1 MNKTKI
7 KILALSIL
15 ISMLSLITVSNFF
28 DRFENQFTDL
38 KFKGRYHGKA
48 RESSIKD
55 IVIVDIDSR
64 SVKKL
69 GKYFEWPRTFLAET
83 VKNLAKKKSKVV
95 GFDLLFNQSRFAD
108 DDSIFC
114 ENISNAN
121 NVVVGYNFQAE
132 DSSSFIYADSVGIE
146 INSIVNFENNAFY
159 AESEDILDYGSRNII
174 SSANSSGNVGI
185 TSDDDGVIRRISLFR
200 KYRGKLYPSF
210 ALVMCMNYLGIEKED
225 VVFND
230 KESLILHNAQVD
242 SVKQDIVIPLDSE
255 NKMLIHYKG
264 TWKTYLTVPFYD
276 IYKNR
281 IGRKTFRNNIVLIG
295 ASLRG
300 LMDLRS
306 TPVQRHLP
314 GVEVHANI
322 INTIIK
328 SDFISEVDQIYI
340 ILIMLLLSLIVNL
353 LVTSRLHMFFSTMF
367 VIISSVV
374 YYKLSFYLFDNE
386 NILIDITRPI
396 YAIIFSFLTTY
407 TISYYNENKSKKLI
421 KSTLGRYV
429 PEVVSKEMLKNPD
442 LLKVGGE
449 KKEITMMF
457 SDIRGF
463 TSYSEKTDPKT
474 LVEFLNHYLKE
485 MTKVV
490 KQNKGTLDKYM
501 GDAVICFFG
510 APLDCDHPRLACK
523 SALNMHENLES
534 MRPHIKDEIFRDIQ
548 IGIGINTDIV
558 TVGNIGSDELFDYTA
573 IGDGMNLASRLEGLN
588 KYYGTKILV
597 SGTTFEYVKDDFIV
611 REVDLVSVKGKV
623 KPVRIY
629 ELIDFKDGKFFTD
642 DVKEKLEIYNKGLN
656 LYRDGEFSEAKNVFT
671 EVAEKYRD
679 KTSEML
685 VYRCEQMITDPPI
698 DWNGVWKMEGK

>member
-1 MNKTKI
+1 
-7 KILALSIL
+7 
-15 ISMLSLITVSNFF
+15 
-28 DRFENQFTDL
+28 E
-38 KFKGRYHGKA
+38 
-48 RESSIKD
+48 
-55 IVIVDIDSR
+55 
-64 SVKKL
+64 
-69 GKYFEWPRTFLAET
+69 
-83 VKNLAKKKSKVV
+83 
-95 GFDLLFNQSRFAD
+95 
-108 DDSIFC
+108 
-114 ENISNAN
+114 
-121 NVVVGYNFQAE
+121 
-132 DSSSFIYADSVGIE
+132 
-146 INSIVNFENNAFY
+146 
-159 AESEDILDYGSRNII
+159 
-174 SSANSSGNVGI
+174 
-185 TSDDDGVIRRISLFR
+185 DGVIRKVQLLK
-200 KYRGKLYPSF
+200 KYRGKYYPSF
-210 ALVMCMNYLGIEKED
+210 ALLMSMKYLGIDEKD
-225 VVFND
+225 VEF
-230 KESLILHNAQVD
+230 KEKQYILLKNAKID
-242 SVKQDIVIPLDSE
+242 SITKDIKIPLDQ
-255 NKMLIHYKG
+255 NNRMLIHYKG
-264 TWKTYLTVPFYD
+264 TWKTYRTVSFYD
-276 IYKNR
+276 IMKNR
-281 IGRKTFRNNIVLIG
+281 IGRKIFRDNIVLIG

-328 SDFISEVDQIYI
+328 SDFITEIDLVYI
-340 ILIMLLLSLIVNL
+340 ILIMLFLSLIVNL

-367 VIISSVV
+367 VIISSIV
-374 YYKLSFYLFDNE
+374 YYKLSFYLFNNE

-396 YAIIFSFLTTY
+396 YAIVFSFLTTY
-407 TISYYNENKSKKLI
+407 TISYYNENKSKKFI

-442 LLKVGGE
+442 LLKVGGV

-490 KQNKGTLDKYM
+490 KQNQGTLDKYM

-510 APLDCDHPRLACK
+510 APLDCDHPHLACK

-534 MRPHIKDEIFRDIQ
+534 MRPHIKEEIFRDIQ

-611 REVDLVSVKGKV
+611 REVDLVSVKGKI

-629 ELIDFKDGKFFTD
+629 ELIDFKDGKLFND
-642 DVKEKLEIYNKGLN
+642 NVKEKLEIYNKGLN
-656 LYRDGEFSEAKNVFT
+656 LYREGEFAEAKNVFT
-671 EVAEKYRD
+671 EVARKYKD

-685 VYRCEQMITDPPI
+685 VYRCDQMITDPPV

>member
-15 ISMLSLITVSNFF
+15 ISMLSLITVISFF

-38 KFKGRYHGKA
+38 KFKGRYYGKV
-48 RESSIKD
+48 RENSIKD
-55 IVIVDIDSR
+55 IVVVDIDSR
-64 SVKKL
+64 SVHKL

-95 GFDLLFNQSRFAD
+95 GFDLLFDQSRFVD
-108 DDSIFC
+108 QDSILC
-114 ENISNAN
+114 KNISEAG
-121 NVVVGYNFQAE
+121 NVVAGYNFE
-132 DSSSFIYADSVGIE
+132 EEDRYNFIYSDSSETE
-146 INSIVNFENNAFY
+146 INSIINFENNGFY
-159 AESEDILDYGSRNII
+159 AESEDILDFGSRNII
-174 SSANSSGNVGI
+174 SSASASGYLGI
-185 TSDDDGVIRRISLFR
+185 SSDDDGVIRRISLFR
-200 KYRGKLYPSF
+200 EHKGKLYPSF
-210 ALVMCMNYLGIEKED
+210 ALVMCMQYLGVSEKD
-225 VVFND
+225 IIFNN
-230 KESLILHNAQVD
+230 KENVILQNAQVD

-255 NKMLIHYKG
+255 NRMLIHYKG
-264 TWKTYLTVPFYD
+264 TWKTYRTVSFYD
-276 IYKNR
+276 IMKNR
-281 IGRKTFRNNIVLIG
+281 LGKKTFKNNIVLLG
-295 ASLRG
+295 SSLRG

-306 TPVQRHLP
+306 TPIQKHLP
-314 GVEVHANI
+314 GVEVHASI

-328 SDFISEVDQIYI
+328 NDFIAEIDLAYI
-340 ILIMLLLSLIVNL
+340 VLIMLFLSLVVNL

-367 VIISSVV
+367 VIISSIA
-374 YYKLSFYLFDNE
+374 YYKLSFYLFANE
-386 NILIDITRPI
+386 NILLDITRPI
-396 YAIIFSFLTTY
+396 YSIVFSFLVAY

-429 PEVVSKEMLKNPD
+429 PEVVSKEMLKNPG
-442 LLKVGGE
+442 LLKVGGV
-449 KKEITMMF
+449 KKEISMMF

-534 MRPHIKDEIFRDIQ
+534 MRPHIKEEIFRDIQ

-588 KYYGTKILV
+588 KYYGTKILI

-611 REVDLVSVKGKV
+611 REVDLVSVKGRV

-629 ELIDFKDGKFFTD
+629 ELIDFKEGKLFTD
-642 DVKEKLEIYNKGLN
+642 ELKDKLAIYNKGLN
-656 LYRDGEFSEAKNVFT
+656 LYRDGEFLKAKDVFA
-671 EVAEKYRD
+671 EVAEKYKD

-685 VYRCEQMITDPPI
+685 VYRCGQMIADPPV
-698 DWNGVWKMEGK
+698 DWKGVWKMEGK

>member
-1 MNKTKI
+1 MDKTKI

-15 ISMLSLITVSNFF
+15 ISMLSLITVTSFF

-38 KFKGRYHGKA
+38 KFKGRYYGKV

-55 IVIVDIDSR
+55 IVVVDVDSR
-64 SVKKL
+64 SVSKL
-69 GKYFEWPRTFLAET
+69 GKYFEWPRAFFAET

-95 GFDLLFNQSRFAD
+95 GFDLLFNQSRFAE

-114 ENISNAN
+114 ENISNAG
-121 NVVVGYNFQAE
+121 NVVAGYNFQAE
-132 DSSSFIYADSVGIE
+132 DRYSFIYADTVNAE
-146 INSIVNFENNAFY
+146 INSIVNFENNGFF

-200 KYRGKLYPSF
+200 EYRGKLYPSF
-210 ALVMCMNYLGIEKED
+210 ALVMCMNYLGIEKKD

-230 KESLILHNAQVD
+230 KESLILKNAQID
-242 SVKQDIVIPLDSE
+242 SIKQDIVIPLDSE
-255 NKMLIHYKG
+255 NRMLIHYRG
-264 TWKTYLTVPFYD
+264 TWKTYRTVSFYD

-281 IGRKTFRNNIVLIG
+281 LGRKTFKNNIVLLG
-295 ASLRG
+295 TSLRG

-306 TPVQRHLP
+306 TPLQYLP

-328 SDFISEVDQIYI
+328 SDFISEIDQIYI

-367 VIISSVV
+367 VIISSIV
-374 YYKLSFYLFDNE
+374 YYKLSFYLFNNE

-407 TISYYNENKSKKLI
+407 TISYYNENKSKKFI

-442 LLKVGGE
+442 LLKVGGM

-463 TSYSEKTDPKT
+463 TSYSEKTDPKS

-490 KQNKGTLDKYM
+490 KLNQGTLDKYM

-510 APLDCDHPRLACK
+510 APLDCDHPHLACK
-523 SALNMHENLES
+523 SALNMLENLEK
-534 MRPHIKDEIFRDIQ
+534 MRPHIKNEIFRDIE
-548 IGIGINTDIV
+548 IGLGINTDVV

-588 KYYGTKILV
+588 KYYGTKILT
-597 SGTTFEYVKDDFIV
+597 SGTTYEYVKDDFIF

-629 ELIDFKDGKFFTD
+629 ELIDFKDKKVISD
-642 DVKEKLEIYNKGLN
+642 EVWEKLDIYNKGLK
-656 LYRDGEFSEAKNVFT
+656 LYREGEFDKAKVVFS
-671 EVAEKYRD
+671 EVAEKYKD
-679 KTSEML
+679 KTSEL
-685 VYRCEQMITDPPI
+685 LIERCEFMIQNPPD
-698 DWNGVWKMEGK
+698 DWKGVWKMEGK

>member
-1 MNKTKI
+1 MNKTKM
-7 KILALSIL
+7 KVLALSIL
-15 ISMLSLITVSNFF
+15 ISMLSMITVTKFF

-38 KFKGRYHGKA
+38 KFKGRYYDKV
-48 RESSIKD
+48 RENSIKD
-55 IVIVDIDSR
+55 IVVVDIDSR
-64 SVKKL
+64 SVSKL

-83 VKNLAKKKSKVV
+83 VKNLAKKKSKVI
-95 GFDLLFNQSRFAD
+95 GFDLLFNQSRFAE

-114 ENISNAN
+114 ENISNAG
-121 NVVVGYNFQAE
+121 NVVAGYNFQAE
-132 DSSSFIYADSVGIE
+132 DRYSFIYADTVNAE
-146 INSIVNFENNAFY
+146 INSIVNFENNGFF

-200 KYRGKLYPSF
+200 EYRGKLYPSF
-210 ALVMCMNYLGIEKED
+210 ALVMCMNYLGIEKKD
-225 VVFND
+225 VIFND
-230 KESLILHNAQVD
+230 KKSLILQNAQID
-242 SVKQDIVIPLDSE
+242 STKQDIVIPLDSE
-255 NKMLIHYKG
+255 NRMLIHYRG
-264 TWKTYLTVPFYD
+264 TWKTYRTVSFYD

-281 IGRKTFRNNIVLIG
+281 LGRKTFKNNIVLLG
-295 ASLRG
+295 TSLRG

-306 TPVQRHLP
+306 TPLQYLP

-328 SDFISEVDQIYI
+328 NDFINEIDMVYI
-340 ILIMLLLSLIVNL
+340 ILIMLFLSLVVNL

-367 VIISSVV
+367 VIISSIV
-374 YYKLSFYLFDNE
+374 YYKLSFYLFNNE

-396 YAIIFSFLTTY
+396 YAIVFSFLTTY
-407 TISYYNENKSKKLI
+407 IISYYNENKSKKFI

-442 LLKVGGE
+442 LLKVGGM

-463 TSYSEKTDPKT
+463 TSYSEKTDPKS

-490 KQNKGTLDKYM
+490 KLNQGTLDKYM

-510 APLDCDHPRLACK
+510 APLDCDHPKLACK
-523 SALNMHENLES
+523 SALDMLES
-534 MRPHIKDEIFRDIQ
+534 LDNMRPHIKDEIFRDIE
-548 IGIGINTDIV
+548 IGLGVNTDVV

-597 SGTTFEYVKDDFIV
+597 SDTTYEYVKDEFIF

-629 ELIDFKDGKFFTD
+629 ELIDFKDKKVISD
-642 DVKEKLEIYNKGLN
+642 KVWEKLNIYNKGLK
-656 LYRDGEFSEAKNVFT
+656 LYRAGDFKEAKSVFA
-671 EVAEKYRD
+671 EVAEKYKD
-679 KTSEML
+679 KTSELL
-685 VYRCEQMITDPPI
+685 VYRCEQMIADPPV
-698 DWNGVWKMEGK
+698 DWKGVWKMEGK

>member
-1 MNKTKI
+1 
-7 KILALSIL
+7 
-15 ISMLSLITVSNFF
+15 
-28 DRFENQFTDL
+28 
-38 KFKGRYHGKA
+38 
-48 RESSIKD
+48 
-55 IVIVDIDSR
+55 
-64 SVKKL
+64 
-69 GKYFEWPRTFLAET
+69 
-83 VKNLAKKKSKVV
+83 
-95 GFDLLFNQSRFAD
+95 
-108 DDSIFC
+108 
-114 ENISNAN
+114 
-121 NVVVGYNFQAE
+121 
-132 DSSSFIYADSVGIE
+132 
-146 INSIVNFENNAFY
+146 
-159 AESEDILDYGSRNII
+159 
-174 SSANSSGNVGI
+174 
-185 TSDDDGVIRRISLFR
+185 
-200 KYRGKLYPSF
+200 
-210 ALVMCMNYLGIEKED
+210 LVMCMNYLGIEKED